1 MAPRSDDLALR
12 PVSELAPLIRA
23 GKVSPVEL
31 TRQVLERIE
40 ALEPRLNAY
49 ITVLADA
56 AMAEARVAERHI
68 AQGSYR
74 GPFHG
79 IPVGLKDL
87 LMTRGVR
94 TTGGSAVLADYVPDE
109 DATTVARLRTA
120 GAIVTGKLN
129 LHEFAYGVTNDNYT
143 FGATHNPWQLGSIPG
158 GSSGGSAAAVAAGE
172 CVAAL
177 GSDTGGSIRI
187 PAALCGVVGL
197 MPTYGRV
204 SRYGAL
210 ALSWSLDHVG
220 PITRG
225 VTDAALMLGVIAGY
239 DPLDVSTQ
247 QLPVPDYTDEIADG
261 VAGLRVGVPRNYFF
275 ERLHPDVKHH
285 VEAAVRTLGELGAEV
300 VEVDLPGVELSN
312 VVEFTITLT
321 EATSYHEHLLRDRAD
336 RYSPELRALLEAGE
350 AISGPRYLKA
360 QRLRT
365 VIKQGFRA
373 AMERVDLI
381 ATPTV
386 PHPTVPI
393 GQPTVTLGGVEEAV
407 IDCLIRYTC
416 PIDLSGQP
424 AIALPC
430 GFSKDGVPAAS
441 LQLIGRPFDEA
452 TICRAALAYES
463 ATDWHTRH
471 PPL

>member
-1 MAPRSDDLALR
+1 MTPRHDDLALR

-23 GKVSPVEL
+23 GEVSPVEL
-31 TRQVLERIE
+31 TRQVLARVE
-40 ALEPRLNAY
+40 ALEPKLNAY
-49 ITVLADA
+49 ITVLAEQ
-56 AMAEARVAERHI
+56 AMADARVAERHI
-68 AQGSYR
+68 AQGDYR

-109 DATTVARLRTA
+109 DATTVVRLRAA

-129 LHEFAYGVTNDNYT
+129 LHEFAYGVTNDNFT
-143 FGATHNPWQLGSIPG
+143 FGPTHNPWRLGSIPG

-172 CVAAL
+172 CSAAL

-247 QLPVPDYTDEIADG
+247 PLPVPDYADEIADG
-261 VAGLRVGVPRNYFF
+261 VAGLRIGVPRNYFF
-275 ERLHPDVKHH
+275 ERIHPEVRHH
-285 VEAAVRTLGELGAEV
+285 VEGAIRTLVELGAVV
-300 VEVDLPGVELSN
+300 VEIDLPGVELSN
-312 VVEFTITLT
+312 VVEFTITLA
-321 EATSYHEHLLRDRAD
+321 EATSYHEHLLRGRAEK
-336 RYSPELRALLEAGE
+336 YSPELRVLIEAGE
-350 AISGPRYLKA
+350 AISAPRYLKA

-365 VIKQGFRA
+365 VIKQSFRA
-373 AMERVDLI
+373 AMERVDVI

-386 PHPTVPI
+386 PHPTVPFD
-393 GQPTVTLGGVEEAV
+393 QPTVTLGGVEEAV

-416 PIDLSGQP
+416 PVDLSGQP

-430 GFSKDGVPAAS
+430 GFSANGVPAAS

-463 ATDWHTRH
+463 ATEWHTRH